1 MRRGVMGGLLALGLV
16 CMVEPVTAQSAREA
30 LRTLA
35 QSRAR
40 EGAAAR
46 NERAA
51 TTSTPLIRPNQFL
64 SGDLAESDARLQ
76 NGWVV
81 DQWVYQG
88 ARNELAAFT
97 VKAAYEANVAI
108 FLQKGTELTYLG
120 EGKAATGQ
128 ATLELKLPA
137 DGMYTLFV
145 VGTKP
150 TSRGGYTLAAKSQ
163 GSVTAVDYAK
173 LYPGGGDPNGR
184 YALLVAADDY
194 PGEEADL
201 VGGPTNDALLMRGL
215 LVDRYGFR
223 PENILILRDVEANRD
238 QIVEAFRRH
247 LGQAGPNGVAVFH
260 YSGHGMQLPDNRG
273 LTGADDPEPD
283 NKDEAVATWGTQ
295 GDLYGYLLDDELG
308 ILTGELRAGRALIVL
323 DMCHAGTGTRGGP
336 VKAHTWQEVTGKP
349 EPKFTR
355 RFHTTALPAMP
366 EVRFLRFRDIAS
378 QVETPA
384 AYVKSTATGSAGN
397 EYNQPANHVLLAAS
411 QPTETSAN
419 YSIQLEG
426 GKTARVGLFTFLLF
440 RALSES
446 SADLT
451 FTQLLT
457 QMAPEANR
465 LALEFKESSQV
476 PQVEGSRAGESIAKF
491 LGSPR

>member
-1 MRRGVMGGLLALGLV
+1 MRRAVIGGLTALGLV
-16 CMVEPVTAQSAREA
+16 CTVQSVTAQSAREA
-30 LRTLA
+30 LQTMA
-35 QSRAR
+35 QRQAR

-46 NERAA
+46 NERTA

-64 SGDLAESDARLQ
+64 SGELAESDAKLQ

-81 DQWVYQG
+81 DQWIYQG
-88 ARNELAAFT
+88 AKNELAAFT
-97 VKAAYEANVAI
+97 VKAPYEASVAI
-108 FLQKGTELTYLG
+108 FLQQGTELTYLG
-120 EGKAATGQ
+120 EGKAATGDSK
-128 ATLELKLPA
+128 LELKLPS
-137 DGMYTLFV
+137 DGTYTLFV
-145 VGTKP
+145 VGPKP
-150 TSRGGYTLAAKSQ
+150 TSRGAYTLAAKSQ
-163 GSVTAVDYAK
+163 GSVTAVDYAR

-194 PGEEADL
+194 PGEESDL

-273 LTGADDPEPD
+273 LTGADDPEND
-283 NKDEAVATWGTQ
+283 NKDEAIATWGTQ

-308 ILTGELRAGRALIVL
+308 MLTGELRAGRALIIL

-336 VKAHTWQEVTGKP
+336 VKAHTWKEVTGQA
-349 EPKFTR
+349 EPKLAG
-355 RFHTTALPAMP
+355 RFRTTSFPATP
-366 EVRFLRFRDIAS
+366 EVRFVGYRDIAA

-384 AYVKSTATGSAGN
+384 SYVKSTASASAGN

-419 YSIQLEG
+419 YSIELEN

-465 LALEFKESSQV
+465 ISMEFKKSSQV
-476 PQVEGSRAGESIAKF
+476 PQVEGQRSGESIARF